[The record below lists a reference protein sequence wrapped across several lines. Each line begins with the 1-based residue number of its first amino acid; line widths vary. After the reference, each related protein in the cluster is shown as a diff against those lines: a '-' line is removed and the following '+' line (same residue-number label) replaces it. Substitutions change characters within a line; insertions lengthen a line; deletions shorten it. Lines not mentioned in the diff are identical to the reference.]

1 MYYAL
6 YLLASLKQND
16 AKERYLNKIKEING
30 QDPYEIPKCEWEDDV
45 ESWPDVS
52 YIHVGMYLLFSSSP
66 YTKEQLMNYKSLDC
80 YQNFANGWVREIL
93 SKRFGENCLLIA
105 KVSGN
110 VSAKFL
116 FVTCLMPTRNVC
128 RF

>member
-80 YQNFANGWVREIL
+80 YQNFAGNFKQKIWRKLSSYRKGKWKYL
-93 SKRFGENCLLIA
+93 SKVFVRDLPYAYSKC
-105 KVSGN
+105 VS
-110 VSAKFL
+110 FL
-116 FVTCLMPTRNVC
+116 NSKL
-128 RF
+128 